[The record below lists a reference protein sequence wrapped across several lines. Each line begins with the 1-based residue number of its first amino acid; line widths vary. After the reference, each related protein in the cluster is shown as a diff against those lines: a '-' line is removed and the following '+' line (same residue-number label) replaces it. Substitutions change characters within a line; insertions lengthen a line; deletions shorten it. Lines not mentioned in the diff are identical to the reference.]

1 MNVAVGE
8 ASRQR
13 MPAGRQS
20 WGQRGYS
27 RFELV
32 CVILIVC
39 VLLLVLLDRT
49 LRYQAMAEKTAME
62 LTIMNMRSGLRLR
75 VAELMMADRT
85 NELGDLVQDNPI
97 HWLEKPPANYLGE
110 IRNPRRASLPPDT
123 WYFDPDRRELVYL
136 LRRNNFFG
144 AEPAEGTAVVLRIAA
159 VQRGSAIAGS
169 GAQNTEGVALVRAAG
184 TE

>member
-1 MNVAVGE
+1 MNAAPGK

-13 MPAGRQS
+13 MSVGRLS

-27 RFELV
+27 LFELA
-32 CVILIVC
+32 CVILIVS

-49 LRYQAMAEKTAME
+49 LRYQAMAESTAME
-62 LTIMNMRSGLRLR
+62 VTIMNMCSGLRLR

-110 IRNPRRASLPPDT
+110 IRNPQRAGLPLNT
-123 WYFDPDRRELVYL
+123 WYFDPDRRELVYV
-136 LRRNNFFG
+136 LRRNKFFG
-144 AEPAEGTAVVLRIAA
+144 AEPAEGTAVVLRVTA
-159 VQRGSAIAGS
+159 VKRTSAIAGS
-169 GAQNTEGVALVRAAG
+169 GAQKTEGVALVRVVEAR
-184 TE
+184 